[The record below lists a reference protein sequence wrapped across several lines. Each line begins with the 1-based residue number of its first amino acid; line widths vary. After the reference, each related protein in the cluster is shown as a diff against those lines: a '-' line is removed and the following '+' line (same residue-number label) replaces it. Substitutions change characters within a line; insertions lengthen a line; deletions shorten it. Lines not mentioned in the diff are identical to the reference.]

1 MRHIILIS
9 LLMTNINVWAQIDS
23 SKSIEFT
30 GYVDVY
36 YAYDFTKPQNHEM
49 ASFLY
54 NYKRSNEVSI
64 NLALLKASFSDSKVR
79 ANMALMVGNYAQ
91 YNLASEPTWAQFVN
105 EANIGFRLS
114 NKHNLWLDAGVLP
127 SHIGFES
134 AVGADCPTLTRSI
147 SAENSPYF
155 ETGAKLTYTSKSE
168 KMMLTI
174 LYLNGWQQISK
185 PDFINQP
192 SFGLQFNYK
201 INKSLTINYS
211 NFVGATTSDSINH
224 FRLYHNLYLQLM
236 NDKKLNFTLGCDVG
250 SQKNGKQT
258 IWIFSPLAIAQYKL
272 NKKTTFASRIE
283 YYQDK
288 NQMIISSLS
297 SNGFNVLGASIN
309 IDKKITDKLLCR
321 IEGKQYWSKDN
332 IWGTSNNQNTI
343 ITTSLSMKF

>member
-1 MRHIILIS
+1 MQRFILIFF
-9 LLMTNINVWAQIDS
+9 LVTNIKAMAQKDS
-23 SKSIEFT
+23 TKQIEIT

-54 NYKRSNEVSI
+54 NYKKSNEVNI
-64 NLALLKASFSDSKVR
+64 NLALIKAAYSDQKVR

-91 YNLASEPTWAQFVN
+91 YNLAAEPTWAQFVN
-105 EANIGFRLS
+105 EANIGFRIS
-114 NKHNLWLDAGVLP
+114 NKHNLWIDAGVMP

-134 AVGADCPTLTRSI
+134 AIGADCPTLTRSI

-155 ETGAKLTYTSKSE
+155 ETGAKLTYTDKSE
-168 KMMLTI
+168 KMFLSFF
-174 LYLNGWQQISK
+174 YLNGWQLISK

-201 INKSLTINYS
+201 INKFLTFNYS
-211 NFVGATTSDSINH
+211 NFAGTTVPDSLH
-224 FRLYHNLYLQLM
+224 QYRLYHNLYLQLL
-236 NDKKLNFTLGCDVG
+236 NEKKFNFTLGCDVG
-250 SQKNGKQT
+250 SQKNGKQN

-272 NKKTTFASRIE
+272 NKKVKLTTRVE

-288 NQMIISSLS
+288 NQMIISSTS
-297 SNGFNVLGASIN
+297 PNGFNVLGASIN
-309 IDKKITDKLLCR
+309 IDKKITSKLLWR
-321 IEGKQYWSKDN
+321 LEGKQYWSKDN
-332 IWGTSNNQNTI
+332 IWGTSKNQNTI

>member
-54 NYKRSNEVSI
+54 NYKRSNEVNI
-64 NLALLKASFSDSKVR
+64 NLALLKATFSDSKVR

-155 ETGAKLTYTSKSE
+155 ETGAKLTYTNKSE
-168 KMMLTI
+168 KMFLSF

-185 PDFINQP
+185 PDLINQP

-201 INKSLTINYS
+201 INKSLTFNYS
-211 NFVGATTSDSINH
+211 NFAGTTAPDSLH
-224 FRLYHNLYLQLM
+224 QFRLYHHVYLQRL
-236 NDKKLNFTLGCDVG
+236 NNKKLNFTLGCDVG
-250 SQKNGKQT
+250 SQKNGKQN

-272 NKKTTFASRIE
+272 NKKVNLTTRVE

-297 SNGFNVLGASIN
+297 PNGFNVLGASIN
-309 IDKKITDKLLCR
+309 IDKKITSKLLWR
-321 IEGKQYWSKDN
+321 LEGKQYWSKDD
-332 IWGTSNNQNTI
+332 IWGTSKNQNTI

>member
-1 MRHIILIS
+1 MQRFIVVLFLI
-9 LLMTNINVWAQIDS
+9 TNMNVLAQKDS

-30 GYVDVY
+30 GYADIY
-36 YAYDFTKPQNHEM
+36 YAYDFAQPQNHEM

-54 NYKRSNEVSI
+54 NYKRSNEVNI
-64 NLALLKASFSDSKVR
+64 NLALIKAAFTDLKVR
-79 ANMALMVGNYAQ
+79 ANIALMVGNYAQ
-91 YNLASEPTWAQFVN
+91 YNLATEPTWAQFVN
-105 EANIGFRLS
+105 EANIGFRVS
-114 NKHNLWLDAGVLP
+114 NKYNLWIDAGVMP

-134 AVGADCPTLTRSI
+134 AIGADCPTLTRSLL
-147 SAENSPYF
+147 AENSPYF
-155 ETGAKLTYTSKSE
+155 ETGAKVTYTNKSE
-168 KMMLTI
+168 NLLVSL
-174 LYLNGWQQISK
+174 LYLNGWQQITK
-185 PDFINQP
+185 PDFINQY

-201 INKSLTINYS
+201 INRSLTINYS
-211 NFVGATTSDSINH
+211 NFAGTTTSDSINH
-224 FRLYHNLYLQLM
+224 FRLYHNLYLQLI

-272 NKKTTFASRIE
+272 NKKTTLASRVE

-321 IEGKQYWSKDN
+321 IEGKQYWSKDK